1 MDALTFVRDLGR
13 DVPPPTRED
22 LAPARDRLLAEIAD
36 APAHLP
42 LARPDRDTRRTEGIA
57 PVTDLEPRRTRGRR
71 VAEIALA
78 AAAVVAVGAAA
89 VVAVGAAAVGGV
101 ALFRELAP
109 DERSTGPVQT
119 TKPDPTPPPALG
131 DAPYFRLDRVVEYT
145 TPWDVDTGAMAM
157 SWADAEAAVVT
168 EATVSLYVP
177 SDPRGDAE
185 WVWRYGDDCR
195 LVDVFGEQ
203 IDPAPAL
210 QQCRERDLEAPGV
223 EHRAAWPDIATG
235 DAAQGADGAYIPL
248 ALVDGGHGVWDE
260 LPREPAALLE
270 WYESRADTFER
281 SWLGVM
287 TEALALNQMPD
298 DLAAAMI
305 EAVALVPA
313 AEVERDADGDI
324 ARLVVS
330 EQLGPDAAQRTVMTV
345 DDATGF
351 VGIVEERS
359 FGGDPGAFADQIPGG
374 DDWTVRTTISAT
386 PVEEAPTASEEPQAG
401 APALED
407 LVISPAGL
415 GPLALGQPVSGPGL
429 EMVRETT
436 EGCAH
441 PYWRTNDAYHAA
453 DGDYGGGGGP
463 AFAIAA
469 DGGVQ
474 RIDVVSSAIHT
485 PEGIRVG
492 ASLADVQSAYPSASR
507 IDGGLSTLF
516 VVAGDPGQLIVEVAG
531 TDASYWGAEVETV
544 QYLRVIPADRTPTP
558 ISASDDVVGM
568 CTAREAGAGAAE
580 GEWTGWT
587 IDEDGFGPFAFGMA
601 WSEAVRIAQE
611 LGWNTAPNAC
621 LPALTPSDMSG
632 IYVWRDPAIDQVREI
647 TAWDSYADD
656 SSPLTSVGT
665 KPGITAL
672 AAWWDRDDPG
682 ERRVVDVPRLPSRL
696 TERGTVRAPALHL
709 AFSVC

>member
-1 MDALTFVRDLGR
+1 
-13 DVPPPTRED
+13 
-22 LAPARDRLLAEIAD
+22 
-36 APAHLP
+36 
-42 LARPDRDTRRTEGIA
+42 
-57 PVTDLEPRRTRGRR
+57 
-71 VAEIALA
+71 
-78 AAAVVAVGAAA
+78 
-89 VVAVGAAAVGGV
+89 
-101 ALFRELAP
+101 
-109 DERSTGPVQT
+109 VQT
-119 TKPDPTPPPALG
+119 TKPDPTPPPPLG

-168 EATVSLYVP
+168 EAAVSLYVP

-351 VGIVEERS
+351 VGMVEERS

-429 EMVRETT
+429 EMVTETT

-474 RIDVVSSAIHT
+474 RIDVVSSAIRT

-568 CTAREAGAGAAE
+568 CTAGEAGAGAAE

-587 IDEDGFGPFAFGMA
+587 IDEDGFGPFAVGMA